1 MGGSLVANVQAKAAA
16 NGVLTPSL
24 KSMLAMIPAPNTQQ
38 AVKLVRVPILR
49 RPPTTTQPTQ
59 SPTNSPT
66 RFPTRLPLAEVE
78 YKTPDPTP
86 PPSTN
91 VLSTRNS
98 GGEPETSRGGDSVSD
113 KLSDF
118 AKDSTEGL
126 TTAELAA
133 VGLSAACAVAGLIF
147 AYLRYKKELKKI
159 KLQEDNAMI
168 DRGRLKKQALAV
180 ELEYEGRKLE
190 NVKRRMELEA
200 LKKVYI
206 PDDKECYPKQAVEL
220 SKLEDKLGKIDGGS
234 GD

>member
-1 MGGSLVANVQAKAAA
+1 MGCTDTSLQI
-16 NGVLTPSL
+16 TE
-24 KSMLAMIPAPNTQQ
+24 
-38 AVKLVRVPILR
+38 R
-49 RPPTTTQPTQ
+49 RWRRSCT
-59 SPTNSPT
+59 S
-66 RFPTRLPLAEVE
+66 EG
-78 YKTPDPTP
+78 
-86 PPSTN
+86 
-91 VLSTRNS
+91 
-98 GGEPETSRGGDSVSD
+98 GGEPGTSRGGDSVSD

-159 KLQEDNAMI
+159 KLQEDHAMI

-190 NVKRRMELEA
+190 NVKPRMELEA

-206 PDDKECYPKQAVEL
+206 PDDKESYPKQAVEL